1 MLDSA
6 RMFPDG
12 PVPLDEITA
21 RLAALLAA
29 SPAESTEISW
39 MEVRRGQESNGKRRR
54 DSYEV
59 HERTVML
66 RVRESGR
73 TGVHRTSLSRPSD
86 LENALRDALA
96 NARLSDPT
104 PSSVPPQEHDAP
116 VSPAPLFD
124 PDLAAMT
131 AGRARDLIQ
140 SLAARGETA
149 RMGWA
154 EGRVA
159 VANSRG
165 LRREQEVTS
174 TWLEVVCGRGPGAG
188 RATGASRSL
197 SGLEAERVFERARR
211 HQAPLDVVPP
221 PAAPCPA
228 VFAPEAVATLVELL
242 NRNAL
247 TSESCLAGVSY
258 LFANLGNQVFD
269 SKITLRDDPTD
280 PRGLPFP
287 FDLLGSAARPVDLI
301 DAGVARSCAVDDRLA
316 RESGRATTP
325 HLIAPGE
332 AVPTHLFLLPGEAS
346 EPELLERCEG
356 GLWIAALEPIEC
368 FDAHALR
375 FRAVARGL
383 RRVQGG
389 ELGLGVPD
397 LVIEGTLPALFS
409 NVLAVGAELNR
420 VATGSGLFRATTTP
434 ALAIAGV
441 GGYRILVE

>member
-1 MLDSA
+1 
-6 RMFPDG
+6 MFPDG
-12 PVPLDEITA
+12 PVPLDEIVA

-29 SPAESTEISW
+29 SPADSTEISW

-86 LENALRDALA
+86 LEAALRDAMA
-96 NARLSDPT
+96 AARLSLPT
-104 PSSVPPQEHDAP
+104 PEPLPPPGHDVRA
-116 VSPAPLFD
+116 AIDGLFD
-124 PDLAAMT
+124 PELQGMT
-131 AGRARDLIQ
+131 PGRAREMLQ
-140 SLAARGETA
+140 RLAGRGETA
-149 RMGWA
+149 RIGWA

-165 LRREQEVTS
+165 LRREQKVTS
-174 TWLEVVCGRGPGAG
+174 SWLEVICGRGPGAG

-197 SGLEAERVFERARR
+197 AGLDAPGVFERARR
-211 HQAPLDVVPP
+211 HQAPTDVVPP
-221 PAAPCPA
+221 PPAPCSA

-258 LFANLGNQVFD
+258 LFANLGHQVFD
-269 SKITLRDDPTD
+269 TKITLRDDPTD

-287 FDLLGSAARPVDLI
+287 FDLLGSAARPLDLV
-301 DAGVARSCAVDDRLA
+301 AEGVARSCAVDDRLA
-316 RESGRATTP
+316 QRSGQPATP
-325 HLIAPGE
+325 NLIAPGE

-346 EPELLERCEG
+346 EEQLLERAEE
-356 GLWIAALEPIEC
+356 GLWIAALDPIEC

-375 FRAVARGL
+375 FRAVARGV
-383 RRVQGG
+383 RRIVWGQ
-389 ELGLGVPD
+389 LGLGVPD
-397 LVIEGTLPALFS
+397 LILEGTLLLLLS
-409 NVLAVGAELNR
+409 RVLAVGAELNR

-434 ALAIAGV
+434 ALALAGV
-441 GGYRILVE
+441 DGYRILVE